1 MRISHLAAAGEA
13 AAAFTLASALPA
25 TADGPAAAA
34 GPLKADRAKVAVF
47 EHPAFKGKRTTFTRS
62 VPNLPALG
70 LDGIGSARNTGKRTV
85 TFYEHINY
93 HGAKF
98 SLKPGESEPHFGN
111 HHGMFDRAGSLH
123 FR

>member
-1 MRISHLAAAGEA
+1 MPIRHLAAVGA
-13 AAAFTLASALPA
+13 AAAALTLASALPA

-34 GPLKADRAKVAVF
+34 GPLKADRAKVVVF
-47 EHPAFKGKRTTFTRS
+47 EHPVFKGKRTTFTRS
-62 VPNLPALG
+62 VLNLPALG

-85 TFYEHINY
+85 TFYQHINY

-98 SLKPGESEPHFGN
+98 SLKPGESEPYFGN
-111 HHGMFDRAGSLH
+111 HSGMSSGAGSLH